1 MYIYLAIQGHNDSGA
16 NENIKL
22 YCDSMNFYTAVTK
35 AYRTAKECAEDIENE
50 IEQSIKDY
58 NDEQMEL
65 VENNFNRFINEGR
78 NSYYKVSVKDLTD
91 KVGISPVIVK
101 TYQVHLVM
109 NIHDNWFN
117 DDKSI
122 LDYEIHIV
130 RMKMN
135 R

>member
-22 YCDSMNFYTAVTK
+22 FCDSMNFHISVTE

-50 IEQSIKDY
+50 IQHSIKVY
-58 NDEQMEL
+58 NDEQMKI

-78 NSYYKVSVKDLTD
+78 NSYYKVSEKDIKD

-109 NIHDNWFN
+109 NIHDNWYN